1 MDKGIVRVV
10 ALISALTVVS
20 GGFGLADRARAE
32 LATETTVLGGSQ
44 ITLTL
49 PDFLNEQEVQTL
61 RLVAT
66 NEQALSLFVPSN
78 NGFAAIAIAP
88 ADGFIRDGQPVASAI
103 AMAELASAEDARAK
117 VLEACDKAKSGGDPC
132 VVVLEV
138 GPNP

>member
-66 NEQALSLFVPSN
+66 NEQALSLFEQRVCRHCHRPGRRVHS
-78 NGFAAIAIAP
+78 
-88 ADGFIRDGQPVASAI
+88 
-103 AMAELASAEDARAK
+103 
-117 VLEACDKAKSGGDPC
+117 
-132 VVVLEV
+132 
-138 GPNP
+138 